1 MYSLLEQSILK
12 TLLYFDVVHIP
23 LTSEEVFYYLWQ
35 PPPSISYQEVLGA
48 LRCLIERGIIEE
60 CYGFFYT
67 KGNSKFVEE
76 RRERVVF
83 SEVLLTKAYRAI
95 KLIRS
100 APFLRAVFVCNS
112 IASETATAQSDI
124 DFFIITHPKRI
135 WTVRFLTNCILFCC
149 GMRRYGKSIAQ
160 RICLSFYITE
170 DALNISEQRIFSDDV
185 HFIYWLEQMLP
196 VYDPK
201 NMWLTFKN
209 TNAWT
214 KFFLPNFLDPLKEA
228 GFVPNFSQPKKSVV
242 FKKVFE
248 RVLGGKLGDFSEMIV
263 KKIQS
268 IKMKSAAKNKPLHA
282 DRGVFISDS
291 VIKLHEQ
298 DSRRWY
304 REQWLEKIKNY
315 DFSQDA

>member
-214 KFFLPNFLDPLKEA
+214 KFFLPNFFRSSQRSRFCTK
-228 GFVPNFSQPKKSVV
+228 FFSTKK
-242 FKKVFE
+242 KC
-248 RVLGGKLGDFSEMIV
+248 G
-263 KKIQS
+263 IQKS
-268 IKMKSAAKNKPLHA
+268 I
-282 DRGVFISDS
+282 
-291 VIKLHEQ
+291 
-298 DSRRWY
+298 
-304 REQWLEKIKNY
+304 
-315 DFSQDA
+315 